1 MMARLPSIRARLS
14 YANVAASL
22 ALFVALGGVS
32 WAAVTLP
39 TGSVGNRQLKP
50 GAVSTAK
57 VRDRSLLAQDFKRG
71 QLPRGEL
78 GLAGER
84 GVPGLKGD
92 KGDPGPPGAKGDPG
106 APGTTNVVVR
116 SQDTEVQ
123 AAGGRAL
130 FQVPCAPG
138 ERAVGGGASLTIST
152 TAAEL
157 QQSFPVADN
166 GARVGDGQT
175 PTGWVSLIKNESAE
189 ATGATGYA
197 ICARP

>member
-1 MMARLPSIRARLS
+1 MARMASIRPRLS
-14 YANVAASL
+14 YANVVASL

-39 TGSVGNRQLKP
+39 TGSVGSRQLKA

-57 VRDRSLLAQDFKRG
+57 VRDRSLLARDFKRG
-71 QLPRGEL
+71 QLPRGES

-84 GVPGLKGD
+84 GVPGPKGD
-92 KGDPGPPGAKGDPG
+92 EGDSGAPGAKGDRG
-106 APGTTNVVVR
+106 APGATNVVVR
-116 SQDTEVQ
+116 RQNTGVP
-123 AAGGRAL
+123 ANGVRAL
-130 FQVPCAPG
+130 FAVQCAPG
-138 ERAVGGGASLTIST
+138 ERAVGGGASLTVSG

-166 GARVGDGQT
+166 GVRLGDGET
-175 PTGWVSLIKNESAE
+175 PTGWESLIKNESAE

-197 ICARP
+197 VCAQP